1 VGILHTILTS
11 DTHICK
17 TVKSHNYQSKEL
29 KYRSTK
35 NKLVWLLVFHM
46 EEELDKMK
54 SLRGK
59 LEVRDF
65 ILEKQIRHVP
75 KCNF

>member
-1 VGILHTILTS
+1 
-11 DTHICK
+11 
-17 TVKSHNYQSKEL
+17 
-29 KYRSTK
+29 
-35 NKLVWLLVFHM
+35 M
-46 EEELDKMK
+46 EEELDKIK

-59 LEVRDF
+59 LEVHDF